1 MSELTIAQWAVI
13 LVGLQRLAELWLSH
27 RNGKAL
33 LEAGGHEI
41 GRGHYPVMIAIH
53 AAWLAAIFYLVPADA
68 PVYWPL
74 VAAYL
79 LVQVGRVWVIR
90 SLGPLWTT
98 RVIEMP
104 SIPLVR
110 SGPYR
115 WVKHPNYVVVALEV
129 ALLPLIFGAW
139 EIALVFSAA
148 NLAIIAW
155 RLRLENA
162 SIARRAHLV
171 HEPK

>member
-1 MSELTIAQWAVI
+1 MTPAQWAVI
-13 LVGLQRLAELWLSH
+13 LVGCQRLAELWLSR

-33 LEAGGHEI
+33 LEAGGREI

-68 PVYWPL
+68 PIYWSL

-90 SLGPLWTT
+90 SLGRLWTT

-104 SIPLVR
+104 STPLVR
-110 SGPYR
+110 TGPYR
-115 WVKHPNYVVVALEV
+115 WIKHPNYVVVALEV

-139 EIALVFSAA
+139 EIALIFTVLNF
-148 NLAIIAW
+148 AIIAW

-162 SIARRAHLV
+162 SIARRAHLAE
-171 HEPK
+171 EPK